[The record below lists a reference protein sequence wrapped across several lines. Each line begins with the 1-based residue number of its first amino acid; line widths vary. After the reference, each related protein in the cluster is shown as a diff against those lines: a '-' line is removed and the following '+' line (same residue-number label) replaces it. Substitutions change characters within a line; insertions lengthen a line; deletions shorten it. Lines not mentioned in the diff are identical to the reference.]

1 MAFSIFASRRHNWA
15 RFGGAEKKS
24 YICIS
29 RKRKSAGFSSF
40 RVFGL
45 TILYERKKLSYMSVK
60 IISNPV
66 KICSGI
72 IFTMCFKVN
81 ITLIFAEIISEQ
93 ISIVLIIPKLS
104 RRAALTIANA
114 PFTIRAERKT
124 RLTSFT
130 RWQKYLHLMR
140 EQHPAAHDKAHKP
153 SYFSLYYAL

>member
-1 MAFSIFASRRHNWA
+1 M
-15 RFGGAEKKS
+15 
-24 YICIS
+24 
-29 RKRKSAGFSSF
+29 
-40 RVFGL
+40 
-45 TILYERKKLSYMSVK
+45 TVK

-66 KICSGI
+66 KICSFI
-72 IFTMCFKVN
+72 IFRRCFKVN

-93 ISIVLIIPKLS
+93 ISFVLIIPKLS

-130 RWQKYLHLMR
+130 RWQKYLPGRHFIYLILKRRGPHLMR
-140 EQHPAAHDKAHKP
+140 EQHPAAHDKAHKA

>member
-1 MAFSIFASRRHNWA
+1 M
-15 RFGGAEKKS
+15 
-24 YICIS
+24 
-29 RKRKSAGFSSF
+29 
-40 RVFGL
+40 
-45 TILYERKKLSYMSVK
+45 TVK

-66 KICSGI
+66 KICPFI
-72 IFTMCFKVN
+72 IFHRCVKVN
-81 ITLIFAEIISEQ
+81 ITLIFAEFISEQ

-124 RLTSFT
+124 SLTSFT
-130 RWQKYLHLMR
+130 RWQKYPHLKR

>member
-1 MAFSIFASRRHNWA
+1 MQTAPHPCFLYNIIYIRARTRGHGHDLPLTARGTNVPVLAKPNKNHIFAS
-15 RFGGAEKKS
+15 AE
-24 YICIS
+24 
-29 RKRKSAGFSSF
+29 RGRAQAFPLF
-40 RVFGL
+40 AFLGL
-45 TILYERKKLSYMSVK
+45 TILYERKKLSYMTVK

-81 ITLIFAEIISEQ
+81 ITLIFAEIISEE

-124 RLTSFT
+124 
-130 RWQKYLHLMR
+130 
-140 EQHPAAHDKAHKP
+140 
-153 SYFSLYYAL
+153 

>member
-1 MAFSIFASRRHNWA
+1 MNLSSRITLPLPAPHFASRRHNWA
-15 RFGGAEKKS
+15 RFGGTEKNHTFASAE
-24 YICIS
+24 
-29 RKRKSAGFSSF
+29 RGRAQAFPLF
-40 RVFGL
+40 AFLGL
-45 TILYERKKLSYMSVK
+45 TILYERKKLSYMTVK

-66 KICSGI
+66 KICSFI
-72 IFTMCFKVN
+72 IFRRCFKVN

-130 RWQKYLHLMR
+130 RWQNYLHLMR
-140 EQHPAAHDKAHKP
+140 EQHPRRP
-153 SYFSLYYAL
+153 